1 MPRESA
7 QNEKTSETPELLKAT
22 RPTRVRRTLTLQGIP
37 RQNRSIQRHAK
48 RVEVKST
55 TRPNVRIWSAS
66 PMRKRQHTSVN
77 FNFATAASCP
87 VIRIAAVHSRRR
99 VASAERTA
107 TMSSF
112 VDGDR
117 SLLHQPQQWLQ
128 LMFQRRWLNSIR
140 LRRLND

>member
-128 LMFQRRWLNSIR
+128 LMFRRRWLTSIR
-140 LRRLND
+140 LRHLND

>member
-1 MPRESA
+1 MPRKSA
-7 QNEKTSETPELLKAT
+7 QSEKTSETPALLKAT

-48 RVEVKST
+48 RVEVKSM
-55 TRPNVRIWSAS
+55 TRPSVRIWSAS
-66 PMRKRQHTSVN
+66 PMRKRQLISDN

-107 TMSSF
+107 TTSSF

-128 LMFQRRWLNSIR
+128 LVFRRRRLNSIR
-140 LRRLND
+140 PRRLND

>member
-1 MPRESA
+1 MLRESA

-37 RQNRSIQRHAK
+37 RQNRSIQRHAN

-55 TRPNVRIWSAS
+55 TRPNVQIWSAS
-66 PMRKRQHTSVN
+66 PMRKRQHRSAN
-77 FNFATAASCP
+77 FNYATVVSCP

-128 LMFQRRWLNSIR
+128 LMFRRRWLTSIR
-140 LRRLND
+140 LWHLND